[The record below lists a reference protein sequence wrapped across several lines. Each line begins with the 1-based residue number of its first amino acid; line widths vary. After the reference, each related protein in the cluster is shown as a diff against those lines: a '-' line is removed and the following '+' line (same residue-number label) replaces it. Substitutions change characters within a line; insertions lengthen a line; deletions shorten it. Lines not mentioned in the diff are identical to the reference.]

1 MADDPVDQIAAQGT
15 AALQAI
21 IDQAE
26 AATTELRTKLAAL
39 AAERDGLREQ
49 LIAKQTAITALQAQI
64 AEAEGPTVQR
74 ARNGL
79 AVVQKALAPP
89 DMRSRMPS
97 PRG

>member
-1 MADDPVDQIAAQGT
+1 MADDPVDQIAAHGT

-26 AATTELRTKLAAL
+26 AATTELRAQLAAL
-39 AAERDGLREQ
+39 EDEREGLREK
-49 LIAKQTAITALQAQI
+49 LIARQAAITALQAQI

-79 AVVQKALAPP
+79 AVVQKALAPS

-97 PRG
+97 PRE